1 MKLIDYPQMVD
12 SLTRGVRAVFED
24 LFGDSLSS
32 NARLGASC
40 LMLFST
46 LLVDELVCAGANIYN
61 QQNMIVWLFLPI
73 NIHSKIIEE

>member
-1 MKLIDYPQMVD
+1 MIDYPQMVD

-46 LLVDELVCAGANIYN
+46 LLVDELVCAGANI
-61 QQNMIVWLFLPI
+61 
-73 NIHSKIIEE
+73 